1 MKNMLV
7 FVFFVGVF
15 LSCQNKTK
23 ITSEQKKES
32 IPTIFVSNYPLQ
44 FFTQSIAG
52 QKVKIIFPSKESGDP
67 ANWQP
72 KPEQIS
78 IIQNADLIILNGASY
93 EKWMEN
99 VSVSASKIVNTTA
112 NVTDKLITYN
122 ETLTHSHGPEGEHA
136 HMGTAFTT
144 WLDFSLARLQAKAI
158 YESLISRYP
167 ENKEPFL
174 SNYQNLDQELSVL
187 DKQFLDLNNKNMNA
201 TLVFSHPV
209 YQYFQ
214 QRYGIPGQS
223 VHWEPD
229 MEITSE
235 MWQDLEQIIDDHATE
250 WMVWEDEPL
259 ASSISFLQGKK
270 IKSVVFNP
278 CGNIPESGDFLT
290 VMKDNIIELEKVF
303 N

>member
-1 MKNMLV
+1 MKNMLL
-7 FVFFVGVF
+7 FVFFAVAL

-23 ITSEQKKES
+23 VTSEQKKAS

-52 QKVKIIFPSKESGDP
+52 QKVKVIFPAKESDDP
-67 ANWQP
+67 ANWKP
-72 KPEQIS
+72 KAEQIS

-93 EKWMEN
+93 EKWAEN
-99 VSVSASKIVNTTA
+99 VSVSASKIINTTA
-112 NVTDKLITYN
+112 NIGDKLITYK
-122 ETLTHSHGPEGEHA
+122 EALTHSHGPEGEHA

-144 WLDFSLARLQAKAI
+144 WLDFSLAQLQAKAI

-167 ENKEPFL
+167 ENKELFL
-174 SNYQNLDQELSVL
+174 SNYQNLDKELSLL
-187 DKQFLDLNNKNMNA
+187 DQKFLALNTINKNA
-201 TLVFSHPV
+201 EVVFSHPV
-209 YQYFQ
+209 YQYLQ
-214 QRYGIPGQS
+214 QRYDIPGHS
-223 VHWEPD
+223 VHWEPH

-235 MWQDLEQIIDDHATE
+235 MWKDLEQNIDDLTTE

-259 ASSISFLQGKK
+259 ASSISFLQEKR

>member
-1 MKNMLV
+1 MKNMLL
-7 FVFFVGVF
+7 FVFFVVVF

-23 ITSEQKKES
+23 VTSEQKKES

-44 FFTQSIAG
+44 FFTQFIAG
-52 QKVKIIFPSKESGDP
+52 HKVKIVFSAKESDDP

-72 KPEQIS
+72 KAEQIS
-78 IIQNADLIILNGASY
+78 SIQNADLIILNGASY

-99 VSVSASKIVNTTA
+99 ISVSTSKIVNTTA
-112 NVTDKLITYN
+112 KATDKLISYK
-122 ETLTHSHGPEGEHA
+122 ETLTHSHGPEGDHA

-144 WLDFSLARLQAKAI
+144 WLDFSLARFQAKTI
-158 YESLISRYP
+158 YESLISNYP
-167 ENKEPFL
+167 ENKELFL
-174 SNYQNLDQELSVL
+174 SNYQNLDKELSLL
-187 DKQFLDLNNKNMNA
+187 DQQLLALNTKNKHA

-209 YQYFQ
+209 YQYLQ
-214 QRYGIPGQS
+214 QRYGIAGHS

-229 MEITSE
+229 MEITSG
-235 MWQDLEQIIDDHATE
+235 MWKDFEQKIDDHATD
-250 WMVWEDEPL
+250 WMVWEGEPL
-259 ASSISFLQGKK
+259 ASSISFLQEKR

-278 CGNIPESGDFLT
+278 CGNIPKNGDFLT